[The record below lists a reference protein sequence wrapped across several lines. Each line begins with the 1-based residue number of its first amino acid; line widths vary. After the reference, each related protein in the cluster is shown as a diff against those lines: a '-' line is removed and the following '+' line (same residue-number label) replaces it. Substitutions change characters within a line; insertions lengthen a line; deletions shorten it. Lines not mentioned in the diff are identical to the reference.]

1 MARGRSIYSISYLY
15 DSEAFSGRRPQ
26 PSGPRLKRKMRCQPS
41 QQLRQRQRQPQ
52 LQLLLSLGVLLGPAV
67 AQHPHPY
74 PQQPRLRQPQPC
86 ASALRRLCPASWWA
100 SASACSVCAQQNA
113 QTLNQSGC
121 DSAIVARC
129 CAERPPDPPQ
139 LPRQSRGQAAA
150 QQRAW
155 AVARTA
161 SPAAVPAVVA
171 LLDAPPTRSYLR
183 QFDSGDQLYRMPSSA
198 LADRIEREL
207 NAAELIHN
215 FGNPIPSSSRYKL
228 GCGYDITLDSGAAA
242 PDFYGQWVLQ
252 ALGLVAVDP
261 TNNLYTE
268 RAETNTFGY
277 PPFANVSR
285 PDLLTAADRPVYGA
299 INMFRDAVGNLQCG
313 PIAAVLSKRFVGKS
327 AIAWP
332 VDTGN
337 FGWPACAQ
345 QGNWSECFGC
355 SGNADCVQSKPL
367 GAPGAMMHLLLPYLS
382 YYTCA
387 NPHSSGPPS
396 CTPHNASYNLA
407 RLAIRLLSRSTYA
420 PRGSDSGDSGAASHG
435 GSNGPMVADRPL
447 TLNYAENMFGYFEV
461 NPVATIPM
469 SRQGIKMMI
478 GSFGLLWGTA
488 QGSRLREWSA
498 ARGWPLAWAYNPRVA
513 GLCMTGPQPP
523 PAGCLHART
532 AVENMTE
539 DAVAVRL
546 LDPKVLAQVAEGHNC
561 SNAPA
566 AATFERIWETASNV
580 TSNISLG
587 FGARQTRLRALWREL
602 LQGEAVVNAFGVEP
616 LCKPRHLTPFLMA
629 APSGVLMLTRVRVS
643 QTTGRAGA
651 WTASAC
657 ALRTLAVC
665 VPSMRESERDC
676 QRGGSRGAW
685 PIYHCH
691 PPPGR
696 GIEARPSC
704 LPAGARAR
712 LAC

>member
-1 MARGRSIYSISYLY
+1 MW
-15 DSEAFSGRRPQ
+15 
-26 PSGPRLKRKMRCQPS
+26 CQPS

-183 QFDSGDQLYRMPSSA
+183 QFDSGDQLY
-198 LADRIEREL
+198 
-207 NAAELIHN
+207 
-215 FGNPIPSSSRYKL
+215 
-228 GCGYDITLDSGAAA
+228 
-242 PDFYGQWVLQ
+242 
-252 ALGLVAVDP
+252 
-261 TNNLYTE
+261 
-268 RAETNTFGY
+268 
-277 PPFANVSR
+277 
-285 PDLLTAADRPVYGA
+285 
-299 INMFRDAVGNLQCG
+299 
-313 PIAAVLSKRFVGKS
+313 
-327 AIAWP
+327 
-332 VDTGN
+332 
-337 FGWPACAQ
+337 
-345 QGNWSECFGC
+345 
-355 SGNADCVQSKPL
+355 
-367 GAPGAMMHLLLPYLS
+367 
-382 YYTCA
+382 
-387 NPHSSGPPS
+387 
-396 CTPHNASYNLA
+396 
-407 RLAIRLLSRSTYA
+407 LLSRSTYA
-420 PRGSDSGDSGAASHG
+420 LRGSDSGDSGAASHG

-498 ARGWPLAWAYNPRVA
+498 TRGWPLAWAYNPRVA

-532 AVENMTE
+532 AIENMTE

-561 SNAPA
+561 SNAPT

>member
-1 MARGRSIYSISYLY
+1 M
-15 DSEAFSGRRPQ
+15 
-26 PSGPRLKRKMRCQPS
+26 KRKVICVIMGGGRGTRLYPLTQERCK
-41 QQLRQRQRQPQ
+41 
-52 LQLLLSLGVLLGPAV
+52 PAV
-67 AQHPHPY
+67 PLAGKY
-74 PQQPRLRQPQPC
+74 RLVDIPISNC
-86 ASALRRLCPASWWA
+86 
-100 SASACSVCAQQNA
+100 
-113 QTLNQSGC
+113 LNSGYNR
-121 DSAIVARC
+121 IHILT
-129 CAERPPDPPQ
+129 Q
-139 LPRQSRGQAAA
+139 FN
-150 QQRAW
+150 
-155 AVARTA
+155 TA
-161 SPAAVPAVVA
+161 S
-171 LLDAPPTRSYLR
+171 LHNHIQSSY
-183 QFDSGDQLYRMPSSA
+183 QFDPFGGGFVDILSAEQTERGENWYQGTADAVRQNLHHYGANDEDLFLILSGDQLYRMPSSA

-215 FGNPIPSSSRYKL
+215 FGNPIPSNSRYKL

-469 SRQGIKMMI
+469 SRQGIEMMI

-532 AVENMTE
+532 AIENMTE

-676 QRGGSRGAW
+676 QRGGSRGRVANIPLSPPSW
-685 PIYHCH
+685 PRH
-691 PPPGR
+691 
-696 GIEARPSC
+696 
-704 LPAGARAR
+704 
-712 LAC
+712 